1 MNKNKRKQLDDIMY
15 EAWEQYS
22 KVIYVQTL
30 GSCIRRVCK
39 QMQSDK
45 HSILDKLD
53 GSVAVQY
60 IEQHY
65 VKEEI

>member
-1 MNKNKRKQLDDIMY
+1 MSRQSQLNAILA
-15 EAWEQYS
+15 ESWEQYA

-39 QMQSDK
+39 QMQSSD

-53 GSVAVQY
+53 GSVACQY
-60 IEQHY
+60 VEQHY
-65 VKEEI
+65 VAE